1 MASPYVEEHAP
12 SLRSSEKFRMIF
24 HIRIRSFL
32 TSKLHATG
40 TTQACLFRDNY
51 STLTESGLLV
61 YGLSTDSPKSN
72 TAFATKQSL
81 PYPLLCDPSAK
92 LISAIGLKKSPK
104 GTSRGVIVIDKTGRI
119 IAWEQGGPQRTV
131 DVVMAVL
138 PKGDQ
143 TNFATEAAPK
153 QMAENGVD
161 TPHAEK
167 TSPNGQAAAAA
178 TGEAAKV
185 EQTPKQQ
192 LPEQGAAEQIQAADT
207 AAEVADTAEKID
219 QHVQLGP
226 ST

>member
-1 MASPYVEEHAP
+1 MAPVLKSTFLLSPAVTISRRLYT
-12 SLRSSEKFRMIF
+12 
-24 HIRIRSFL
+24 RIWSFL
-32 TSKLHATG
+32 TSNLHATG

-51 STLTESGLLV
+51 STLTESGLSV

-72 TAFATKQSL
+72 TTFATKQSL

-104 GTSRGVIVIDKTGRI
+104 GTSRGVVVIDKTGKI
-119 IAWEQGGPQRTV
+119 TAWEQGGPQRTV

-143 TNFATEAAPK
+143 RAFAAEAAPK
-153 QMAENGVD
+153 QMAENGVEP
-161 TPHAEK
+161 PHAEK
-167 TSPNGQAAAAA
+167 ASLNGQAAAVS
-178 TGEAAKV
+178 TSEAAKV

-192 LPEQGAAEQIQAADT
+192 LPEEGTAEQVQAADT
-207 AAEVADTAEKID
+207 AAEVADSAEKID